1 MAVHPPA
8 HSANRIILLGAS
20 NLTLSL
26 RLVIQLMQQRFG
38 GPSEILTAVGHGRA
52 YGVSSQMLGRGLPG
66 IAACGLWQ
74 QLHEMESCPT
84 VALLTD
90 IGNDILY
97 GVAPERILQAVESC
111 IAGLQ
116 QQSAQVVVTNLPMA
130 PVECLSERRYTIFRT
145 LFYLPYIVPFV
156 AAVFIW
162 GGMLNSETGWINEA
176 LRWLGVSHP
185 PLWTNSVTWVYPAYV
200 ILGIWGIGN
209 GMLIFLSSLQ
219 NVPTELYDAAKVDGA
234 GWIATTFNVTF
245 PLISPVIFYSL
256 VLSIVDL
263 FQYFL
268 VPLVVQNG
276 TGAPDGSTMFYNL
289 YLYKTFFV
297 FQNMSY
303 GSAMA
308 WMLFVIILAVTL
320 VLFKT
325 AKYWVYYAGDNSK

>member
-1 MAVHPPA
+1 MIFRPPKKTT
-8 HSANRIILLGAS
+8 NRIILLGAS

-145 LFYLPYIVPFV
+145 LFYPSCQLSKDETISRAKTVHAGLV
-156 AAVFIW
+156 DMAAQRHFNLYEQPPRW
-162 GGMLNSETGWINEA
+162 FGWDGIHVNYWQREGYY
-176 LRWLGVSHP
+176 RD
-185 PLWTNSVTWVYPAYV
+185 
-200 ILGIWGIGN
+200 ILGQFPDSFGCPESEKAAQQFLLTWQRWPQFSYKT
-209 GMLIFLSSLQ
+209 IFGRA
-219 NVPTELYDAAKVDGA
+219 LYCTQPSGQLA
-234 GWIATTFNVTF
+234 
-245 PLISPVIFYSL
+245 
-256 VLSIVDL
+256 
-263 FQYFL
+263 
-268 VPLVVQNG
+268 
-276 TGAPDGSTMFYNL
+276 DGSSV
-289 YLYKTFFV
+289 YK
-297 FQNMSY
+297 Y
-303 GSAMA
+303 
-308 WMLFVIILAVTL
+308 
-320 VLFKT
+320 
-325 AKYWVYYAGDNSK
+325 